1 MGRFV
6 GATIVIVG
14 AAPSASMQNLVGAGS
29 SWIRLRRSTNSL
41 FQMRS
46 LILGDTKE
54 STGFANT
61 EVSCLPGSEGKT
73 TSAVSGRATGTSSC
87 DPGGSLAPSTPDASL
102 PVAVEALP
110 SEPRSA

>member
-54 STGFANT
+54 STGFPSVVKHVVFDTLINI
-61 EVSCLPGSEGKT
+61 VWFKVP
-73 TSAVSGRATGTSSC
+73 TSYFVHLLIETSSFQWYNC
-87 DPGGSLAPSTPDASL
+87 FYGRHCHTF
-102 PVAVEALP
+102 VICI
-110 SEPRSA
+110 